1 MKIKLK
7 DIAYARSGDKGSDS
21 NIGLIFKSI
30 EQYDWAKNN
39 ITEEIVSKY
48 FKDIAKGG
56 AVRYELPN
64 LCSFNFILKD
74 SLGGGGSASLFHDAQ
89 GKTHGQLLLMM
100 DIEIP
105 KTLFEENEGD

>member
-1 MKIKLK
+1 MKIQLK

-30 EQYDWAKNN
+30 EHYNWAKNN

-48 FKDIAKGG
+48 FKEIARGG
-56 AVRYELPN
+56 AIRYELPN
-64 LCSFNFILKD
+64 LLSFNFILKN
-74 SLGGGGSASLFHDAQ
+74 SLGGGGSGSLFHDAQ

-100 DIEIP
+100 YVDIPDNII
-105 KTLFEENEGD
+105 KNNKID